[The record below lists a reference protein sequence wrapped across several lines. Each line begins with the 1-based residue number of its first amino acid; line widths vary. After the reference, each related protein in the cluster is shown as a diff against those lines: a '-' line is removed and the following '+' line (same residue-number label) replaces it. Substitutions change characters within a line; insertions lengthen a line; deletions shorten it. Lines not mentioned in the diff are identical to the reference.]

1 MLKAKNKFLCL
12 VVSAIIRSGFLF
24 YLLTYR
30 ILDHNF
36 QFSIFNFQLKYASS
50 KFFATC
56 IEYLPLH
63 RVRLQRNCDLG
74 LFIRSIA
81 NECCMV

>member
-1 MLKAKNKFLCL
+1 MLKAKISFLCL
-12 VVSAIIRSGFLF
+12 VFMFGRSAIIRSGFLF

-50 KFFATC
+50 KSFATC
-56 IEYLPLH
+56 IEYLPFAP
-63 RVRLQRNCDLG
+63 C
-74 LFIRSIA
+74 SITTA
-81 NECCMV
+81 IATSGFSYGA

>member
-12 VVSAIIRSGFLF
+12 VFMFGRSAIIQSGFLF

-36 QFSIFNFQLKYASS
+36 QLKYASS
-50 KFFATC
+50 KSFATC
-56 IEYLPLH
+56 IEYLPFAP
-63 RVRLQRNCDLG
+63 C
-74 LFIRSIA
+74 SITTA
-81 NECCMV
+81 IATSGFSYGA